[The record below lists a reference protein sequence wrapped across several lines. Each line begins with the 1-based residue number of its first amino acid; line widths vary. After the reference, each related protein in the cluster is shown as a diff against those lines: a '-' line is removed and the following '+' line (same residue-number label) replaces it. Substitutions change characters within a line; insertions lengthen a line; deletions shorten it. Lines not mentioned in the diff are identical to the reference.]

1 MKYLCCIK
9 SIIMAQEH
17 YYQVKVNWK
26 NNRNGILSSTVLDEE
41 ITIATPPEFPKGEAN
56 IWSPEHY
63 YLAAI
68 NGCLLTTFLAV
79 AENFKLDFVDF
90 ESDSKGKLEVVDRKY
105 VISEVVLKPIIT
117 IKREEDRELA
127 LKVVEKSE
135 RACLISNSVKST
147 ITMEPTIKFAN

>member
-1 MKYLCCIK
+1 
-9 SIIMAQEH
+9 MAQEH

-26 NNRNGILSSTVLDEE
+26 NNRNGILSSDVLDEK
-41 ITIATPPEFPKGEAN
+41 ITIATPPEFPKGEEN

-63 YLAAI
+63 FLASI

-79 AENFKLDFVDF
+79 AENFKLDFANF
-90 ESDSKGKLEVVDRKY
+90 ESDSEGKLEAVDRKY

-127 LKVVEKSE
+127 LKVIEKSE
-135 RACLISNSVKST
+135 RACLISNSVRSK
-147 ITMEPTIKFAN
+147 ITMEPTIEVG

>member
-1 MKYLCCIK
+1 
-9 SIIMAQEH
+9 MAQEH

-26 NNRNGILSSTVLDEE
+26 NNRNGILSSDVLDEKR
-41 ITIATPPEFPKGEAN
+41 TIATPPEFPKGEEN

-63 YLAAI
+63 FLASI

-79 AENFKLDFVDF
+79 AENFKLEFVNF
-90 ESDSKGKLEVVDRKY
+90 ESDSEGKLEVVDRKY
-105 VISEVVLKPIIT
+105 VISEVALKPIIS

-127 LKVVEKSE
+127 LKVIEKSE

-147 ITMEPTIKFAN
+147 ITMEPTIKVVN